1 MVDSRMTYNKK
12 ADVWH
17 LQIQKGK
24 NHVSEEV
31 AEGMFIDYT
40 KSGKVLSAEI
50 REVSKRVPKKIFK
63 LLSLNS
69 KKA

>member
-1 MVDSRMTYNKK
+1 
-12 ADVWH
+12 
-17 LQIQKGK
+17 
-24 NHVSEEV
+24 
-31 AEGMFIDYT
+31 MFIDYT